1 MRSELVFIS
10 IHNQCAAG
18 RCQMSQTTHAV
29 PINAPRS
36 RAPMSLERKLIT
48 ASLGLG
54 VVLVGLLYLVSH
66 VGL

>member
-1 MRSELVFIS
+1 
-10 IHNQCAAG
+10 
-18 RCQMSQTTHAV
+18 MSQTTHAV